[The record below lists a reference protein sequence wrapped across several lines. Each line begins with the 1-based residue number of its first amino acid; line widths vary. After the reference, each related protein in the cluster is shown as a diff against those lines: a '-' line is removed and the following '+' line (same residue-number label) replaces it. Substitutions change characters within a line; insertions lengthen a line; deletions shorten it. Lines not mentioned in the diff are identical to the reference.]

1 MKSLA
6 VKIVVGKFGRLPSR
20 KESGS
25 AVTNAVT
32 HGGTITSVKSS
43 EKPST
48 ISLVPNA
55 AKSFTSMAINVGNI
69 AAMIATLPLVSKAV
83 QTMSKEDMRREKL
96 YQTTMH
102 ITRKMLKDG
111 IISEE
116 EYRRVD
122 KIFLEKYKPI
132 FGTLF
137 SDTR

>member
-1 MKSLA
+1 MKIADKRLN
-6 VKIVVGKFGRLPSR
+6 KLPSR
-20 KESGS
+20 KENVS

-32 HGGTITSVKSS
+32 HGGIITSVKSS
-43 EKPST
+43 EKLST

-55 AKSFTSMAINVGNI
+55 AKSFTSMAINAGNI
-69 AAMIATLPLVSKAV
+69 VVTIATLPLASKVVSA
-83 QTMSKEDMRREKL
+83 MSKEEMRNEKL

-102 ITRKMLKDG
+102 IARKMLNDG
-111 IISEE
+111 IISED

-122 KIFLEKYKPI
+122 KIFLEKYKPV